1 MVWRGKLLGG
11 SIGMMFGPLGA
22 AAGAAA
28 GHFFVDRKQSRAQ
41 LQENRKRLAL
51 AAGAFYELAIVDN
64 PLNPAEERVI
74 LQNLAEFNVLLGNV
88 LVPSELPLLLNNAQV
103 IEHAGARLSAQ
114 VAGIP
119 ELAERLFYWFL
130 RVAAADAN
138 PGFRE
143 THYALRRGR
152 DLRLP
157 PQTSERLLT
166 LYVLRRVENSGGA
179 SAAAAVLGVA
189 EDADEET
196 VKKAYHALSLKY
208 HPDRHADLPPEIL
221 ELTAEK
227 FKQVQVAYHTLS
239 AGDREFSGPSFC
251 FSATAPEFTP
261 ADENAIARCLVCTQA
276 VHLPPDAPPL
286 AARCPVCQARLAFR
300 QEELRVFAG

>member
-1 MVWRGKLLGG
+1 MVWQGKLLGG

-28 GHFFVDRKQSRAQ
+28 GHFFVDRKQGRVQ

-51 AAGAFYELAIVDN
+51 AAGAFYELAIVDS
-64 PLNPAEERVI
+64 PLNSAEERVI
-74 LQNLAEFNVLLGNV
+74 LQNLAECNVLLGNA
-88 LVPSELPLLLNNAQV
+88 LAPSDLPMLLNNAQV
-103 IEHAGARLSAQ
+103 IEHAGARLSIQFA
-114 VAGIP
+114 AIP

-143 THYALRRGR
+143 THYVLRRVR

-157 PQTSERLLT
+157 AQTSDRLLT
-166 LYVLRRVENSGGA
+166 LYILRRMDNGTA
-179 SAAAAVLGVA
+179 AKAAAVLGIA

-196 VKKAYHALSLKY
+196 VKKAYHTLSLKY

-221 ELTAEK
+221 ELTSEK
-227 FKQVQVAYHTLS
+227 FKQVQEAYRTLS
-239 AGDREFSGPSFC
+239 GVGKDFIGPAFC
-251 FSATAPEFTP
+251 LSTTAPQFIP
-261 ADENAIARCLVCTQA
+261 VDEGVIARCLVCTQA
-276 VHLPPDAPPL
+276 VHLPSDAPPL

-300 QEELRVFAG
+300 QEELNVFAG

>member
-11 SIGMMFGPLGA
+11 SIGMMFGPFGA

-74 LQNLAEFNVLLGNV
+74 LQNLAEFNAILGGA
-88 LVPSELPLLLNNAQV
+88 LPPSELPVLLNNAQL
-103 IEHAGARLSAQ
+103 IEHAGARLSDE
-114 VAGIP
+114 VAPVP

-143 THYALRRGR
+143 THYALRRLR

-157 PQTSERLLT
+157 GQTADRLLT
-166 LYVLRRVENSGGA
+166 LYVLRRVENGGA
-179 SAAAAVLGVA
+179 EEAAAVLGVA
-189 EDADEET
+189 ADADEET
-196 VKKAYHALSLKY
+196 VKKAFHALSLKY

-221 ELTAEK
+221 ELASEK
-227 FKQVQVAYHTLS
+227 FKQIQEAYRTLC
-239 AGDREFSGPSFC
+239 GGVREFAGPSFC
-251 FSATAPEFTP
+251 LSP
-261 ADENAIARCLVCTQA
+261 AEPRFIDAGEGAVARCLVCTQA
-276 VHLPPDAPPL
+276 VHLPPAAPPL